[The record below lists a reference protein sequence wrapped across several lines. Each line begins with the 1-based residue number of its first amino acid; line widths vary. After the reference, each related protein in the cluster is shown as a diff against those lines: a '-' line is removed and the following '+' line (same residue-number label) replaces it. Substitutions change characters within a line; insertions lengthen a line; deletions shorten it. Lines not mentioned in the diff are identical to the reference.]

1 MLEFPRWKNI
11 LVVVALLFSLLY
23 SLPNLYPQDPAVQ
36 ITANRGHVVDAA
48 LKARIQSVLQAQ
60 KLPFKSIDIAHDEM
74 LVRLPDPDVQ
84 LKASDAIRD
93 ALGDDYISAL
103 NLASTVP
110 GWLKAIGGHPLL
122 LGLDLRGGVHF
133 LMQVDE
139 DGVVDKRISGF
150 VDEIRADIRK
160 NLIRGVDVA
169 KTGQGMGSGLT
180 VRASNAADAAK
191 LAALIATDIPQLDLK
206 TSSDGTKLT
215 GTLKPTELKAL
226 SDGAIE
232 QNIGTLTN
240 RINQLGVAEPLI
252 QRQGANRIVVE
263 LPGVQDTAQA
273 KKLLGATATLEYR
286 GNVGDLAEAANAAA
300 TGNIPPDAKLYY
312 TRPSRPGEK
321 PQPILLS
328 KKVIVSGDQLESA
341 TSMTDQRSG
350 TPAVSVTL
358 NEIGAKR
365 MLDFTSEN
373 VNKPMG
379 VVYIER
385 TPVTKIV
392 NGVEQKSIKVTEEV
406 INNATINEPFG
417 RNFQTTGLGSLKEA
431 SELALLLRAG
441 SLAAPVDIVEQRVIG
456 PSLGQDNI
464 DAGRRAVEIGFLAVC
479 ALMIFY
485 YRLFGVISVLA
496 LFSNLLLLTAVL
508 SLIHATMTMPG
519 IAGIVLTLGMAID
532 GNVLIIER
540 IREELRNGNTP
551 VASIKAGYDRA
562 WAVILDSNVAKLI
575 AGVALLTFGSG
586 PVKGFAVVLLIGV
599 LTSMFT
605 SVTVSRAMA
614 TIVYGHGKKIQKV
627 SVGGGF

>member
-11 LVVVALLFSLLY
+11 LVVVVLLFSLLY
-23 SLPNLYPQDPAVQ
+23 AAPNLFPQDPAVQ

-48 LKARIQSVLQAQ
+48 LKARIAAVLQKD
-60 KLPFKSIDIAHDEM
+60 KLPVKSIDIARDEM
-74 LVRLPDPDVQ
+74 LVRLHDPDTQ
-84 LKASDAIRD
+84 LKASDAIRNE
-93 ALGDDYISAL
+93 LGEDYTSAL

-110 GWLKAIGGHPLL
+110 GWLKAIGGNPLL

-139 DGVVDKRISGF
+139 DAVVDKRVNGY
-150 VDEIRADIRK
+150 VDEIRSMIRK
-160 NLIRGVDVA
+160 NAIRGADVVR
-169 KTGQGMGSGLT
+169 TGSGQSSALT
-180 VRASNAADAAK
+180 VKMASAADAGK
-191 LAALIATDIPQLDLK
+191 FAAQIASEIPQIDLK
-206 TSSDGTKLT
+206 PSPDGASLY
-215 GTLKPTELKAL
+215 GTLKPAELQAL
-226 SDGAIE
+226 RDGAIE

-252 QRQGANRIVVE
+252 QRQGADRIVVE

-273 KKLLGATATLEYR
+273 KKVLGATATLEYR
-286 GNVGDLAEAANAAA
+286 GNVDGNAYDAER
-300 TGNIPPDAKLYY
+300 TGNIPPDAKLYHM
-312 TRPSRPGEK
+312 REVGPDGK
-321 PQPILLS
+321 PVPVLLS

-341 TSMTDQRSG
+341 TSMTDQQSG
-350 TPAVSVTL
+350 TPAVAVSL

-365 MLDFTSEN
+365 MEDFTTEN
-373 VNKPMG
+373 VGKKMG

-385 TPVTKIV
+385 TPVTRMVDGKEV
-392 NGVEQKSIKVTEEV
+392 RTVKVTEDV
-406 INNATINEPFG
+406 INDATIQGVFG
-417 RNFQTTGLGSLKEA
+417 KRFQTTGLGSLKEA

-464 DAGRRAVEIGFLAVC
+464 DAGKDAVIIGFLAVC
-479 ALMIFY
+479 ALMMVY

-496 LFSNLLLLTAVL
+496 LFFNLLLLTAVL

-575 AGVALLTFGSG
+575 AGAALLTFGSG
-586 PVKGFAVVLLIGV
+586 PIKGFAVVLLIGV

-614 TIVYGHGKKIQKV
+614 TVVYGYGKKVQKV

>member
-11 LVVVALLFSLLY
+11 LVLVVLFFSLLY
-23 SLPNLYPQDPAVQ
+23 ALPNLFPQDPAVQ
-36 ITANRGHVVDAA
+36 ITANRGHVVDGA
-48 LKARIQSVLQAQ
+48 LKERVQGVLQKQ
-60 KLPFKSIDIAHDEM
+60 KLAFKGIEIVGDEL
-74 LVRLPDPDVQ
+74 LVRLPDPDTQ
-84 LKASDAIRD
+84 LKASDAIHGE
-93 ALGDDYISAL
+93 LGDDYTSAL

-110 GWLKAIGGHPLL
+110 GWLKAIGGNPLL

-133 LMQVDE
+133 LMEVDQ
-139 DGVVDKRISGF
+139 DAVLDKRMNGF
-150 VDEIRADIRK
+150 VDEIRS
-160 NLIRGVDVA
+160 LIRDNAIRGADV
-169 KTGQGMGSGLT
+169 S
-180 VRASNAADAAK
+180 RAGNGINVHLANSADATK
-191 LAALIATDIPQLDLK
+191 LGGLIASEMPQLDLK
-206 TSSDGTKLT
+206 SSSDGATLAA
-215 GTLKPTELKAL
+215 TLKPAELKNID
-226 SDGAIE
+226 DGAIE
-232 QNIGTLTN
+232 QNISTLSN
-240 RINQLGVAEPLI
+240 RINQLGVAEPVI

-273 KKLLGATATLEYR
+273 KKVLGATATLEYR
-286 GNVGDLAEAANAAA
+286 GNIEGDAYEAAR

-312 TRPSRPGEK
+312 MRELGPDGKPRPV
-321 PQPILLS
+321 LLS
-328 KKVIVSGDQLESA
+328 KRVIVSGDQLESA
-341 TSMTDQRSG
+341 SSMTDSQSG

-365 MLDFTSEN
+365 MEDFTTEN
-373 VNKPMG
+373 VGKQMG

-392 NGVEQKSIKVTEEV
+392 NGKEVHSVKISEDV
-406 INNATINEPFG
+406 INDATIQGVFG
-417 RNFQTTGLGSLKEA
+417 KHFQTTGLGSLKEA
-431 SELALLLRAG
+431 SDLALLLRAG
-441 SLAAPVDIVEQRVIG
+441 ALAAPVNIVEQRVIG

-464 DAGRRAVEIGFLAVC
+464 DAGKRAVIIGFLAVC
-479 ALMIFY
+479 ALMMVY

-496 LFSNLLLLTAVL
+496 LLSNLLLLTAVL
-508 SLIHATMTMPG
+508 SLMHATMTMPG

-575 AGVALLTFGSG
+575 AGTALLTFGSG
-586 PVKGFAVVLLIGV
+586 PVKGFAVVLLVGV

-614 TIVYGHGKKIQKV
+614 TFVYGGGKKIQKV

>member
-11 LVVVALLFSLLY
+11 LVLAVLFFSLLY
-23 SLPNLYPQDPAVQ
+23 AMPNLFPQDPAVQ

-48 LKARIQSVLQAQ
+48 LKTRVAAALQAGRI
-60 KLPFKSIDIAHDEM
+60 PVKSIDLAHDEL
-74 LVRLPDPDVQ
+74 LVRLNDPDAQ

-93 ALGDDYISAL
+93 ALGDDYTSAL

-110 GWLKAIGGHPLL
+110 NWLKAIGGSPLL

-139 DGVVDKRISGF
+139 DAVVEKRIGGY
-150 VDEIRADIRK
+150 VDEIRTLIRK
-160 NLIRGVDVA
+160 NQIRGADVA
-169 KTGQGMGSGLT
+169 RTGSGLGSGIA
-180 VRASNAADAAK
+180 VRVASAADANK
-191 LAALIATDIPQLDLK
+191 LGGLIATEMPQLDLRP
-206 TSSDGTKLT
+206 SAAGTTLA
-215 GTLKPTELKAL
+215 GTLKPAELKSL
-226 SDGAIE
+226 TDGAIE

-273 KKLLGATATLEYR
+273 KKVLGATATLEYR
-286 GNVGDLAEAANAAA
+286 GNVDGNAYDAAR
-300 TGNIPPDAKLYY
+300 TGNVPPDAKLYY
-312 TRPSRPGEK
+312 MRELGPDGK
-321 PQPILLS
+321 PIPVLLS

-341 TSMTDQRSG
+341 SSMTDPQSG

-365 MLDFTSEN
+365 MEDFTTDN
-373 VNKPMG
+373 VGKKMG

-385 TPVTKIV
+385 TPVTKMV
-392 NGVEQKSIKVTEEV
+392 DGKEVRTIKVTEDV
-406 INNATINEPFG
+406 INDAVIQGVFG
-417 RNFQTTGLGSLKEA
+417 KHFQTTGLGSLKEA

-464 DAGRRAVEIGFLAVC
+464 DAGRRAVVIGFIAVC
-479 ALMIFY
+479 VLMMAY
-485 YRLFGVISVLA
+485 YYLFGVISVLA

-614 TIVYGHGKKIQKV
+614 TLVYGGGKKIQHV

>member
-11 LVVVALLFSLLY
+11 LVLVVLFFSLLY
-23 SLPNLYPQDPAVQ
+23 AMPNLFPQDPAVQ
-36 ITANRGHVVDAA
+36 ITANSGHVVDAA
-48 LKARIQSVLQAQ
+48 LRERILGVLQKQ
-60 KLPFKSIDIAHDEM
+60 KIPFKSVELVRDEL
-74 LVRLPDPDVQ
+74 LVRLRDPDAQ
-84 LKASDAIRD
+84 LKASDAIRND
-93 ALGDDYISAL
+93 LGEDYTSAL

-110 GWLKAIGGHPLL
+110 SWLKSIGGNPLL

-133 LMQVDE
+133 LMEVDQSA
-139 DGVVDKRISGF
+139 VLDKRMNGF
-150 VDEIRADIRK
+150 VDEIRSDIRS
-160 NLIRGVDVA
+160 NSIRGADV
-169 KTGQGMGSGLT
+169 S
-180 VRASNAADAAK
+180 RAGNDIVVHVANAADAAK
-191 LAALIATDIPQLDLK
+191 LGGLIANDMPQLDLK
-206 TSSDGTKLT
+206 PSATGTTLS
-215 GTLKPTELKAL
+215 GTLKPAEMK
-226 SDGAIE
+226 SINDGAIE
-232 QNIGTLTN
+232 QNISTLTN
-240 RINQLGVAEPLI
+240 RINQLNVSEPLI
-252 QRQGANRIVVE
+252 QRQGASRIVVE

-273 KKLLGATATLEYR
+273 KKVLGATATLEYR
-286 GNVGDLAEAANAAA
+286 GDAEGNPYDAA
-300 TGNIPPDAKLYY
+300 TTGNVPPDARLYY
-312 TRPSRPGEK
+312 MRQLGPDGKPRPV
-321 PQPILLS
+321 LLS
-328 KKVIVSGDQLESA
+328 KKIIVSGDQLENAS
-341 TSMTDQRSG
+341 SMTDPTSG

-358 NEIGAKR
+358 NEIGARR
-365 MLDFTSEN
+365 MEDFTTGN
-373 VNKPMG
+373 VGKLMG

-392 NGVEQKSIKVTEEV
+392 DGKEVRSVKVKEDV
-406 INNATINEPFG
+406 INNATIQGVFG
-417 RNFQTTGLGSLKEA
+417 KHFQTTGLGTLKEA
-431 SELALLLRAG
+431 SDLALLLRAG
-441 SLAAPVDIVEQRVIG
+441 ALAAPVDIVEQRVIG

-464 DAGRRAVEIGFLAVC
+464 DAGKRAVIIGFLAVC
-479 ALMIFY
+479 ALMIVY

-575 AGVALLTFGSG
+575 AGTALLTFGSG

-614 TIVYGHGKKIQKV
+614 TLVYGGGKKIQKV

>member
-11 LVVVALLFSLLY
+11 LVLAVLFFSLLY
-23 SLPNLYPQDPAVQ
+23 ALPNLFPQDPAVQ

-48 LKARIQSVLQAQ
+48 LKTRVASALQAL
-60 KLPFKSIDIAHDEM
+60 KIPVKSIDLARDEL
-74 LVRLPDPDVQ
+74 LVRLHDPDAQ

-93 ALGDDYISAL
+93 ALGDDYTSAL

-110 GWLKAIGGHPLL
+110 HWLKSIGGSPLL

-139 DGVVDKRISGF
+139 DAVVEKRIGGY
-150 VDEIRADIRK
+150 VDEIRALIRK
-160 NLIRGVDVA
+160 NQIRGADVA
-169 KTGQGMGSGLT
+169 RTGSGLGSGIA
-180 VRASNAADAAK
+180 VRVASAADGNK
-191 LAALIATDIPQLDLK
+191 LGALIANEMPQLDLSPSS
-206 TSSDGTKLT
+206 TSTTLAA
-215 GTLKPTELKAL
+215 TLKPGERNSLTG
-226 SDGAIE
+226 GAIE

-273 KKLLGATATLEYR
+273 KKVLGATATLEYR
-286 GNVGDLAEAANAAA
+286 GNIDGNPYDAARS
-300 TGNIPPDAKLYY
+300 GNVPPDAKLYY
-312 TRPSRPGEK
+312 MRELGPDGK
-321 PQPILLS
+321 PIPVLLS

-341 TSMTDQRSG
+341 SSMTDPQSG

-365 MLDFTSEN
+365 MEDFTTDN
-373 VNKPMG
+373 VGKKMG

-385 TPVTKIV
+385 TPVTRIV
-392 NGVEQKSIKVTEEV
+392 DGKEVRTVKVTEDV
-406 INNATINEPFG
+406 INDAVIQGVFG
-417 RNFQTTGLGSLKEA
+417 KHFQTTGLGSLKEA

-464 DAGRRAVEIGFLAVC
+464 DAGRRAVVIGFIAVC
-479 ALMIFY
+479 VLMMAY
-485 YRLFGVISVLA
+485 YYLFGVISVLA

-614 TIVYGHGKKIQKV
+614 TLVYGGGKKITHV

>member
-48 LKARIQSVLQAQ
+48 LKARVQSVLAQQ
-60 KLPFKSIDIAHDEM
+60 KLPVKSIDISRDEL
-74 LVRLPDPDVQ
+74 LVRLPDADAQ

-93 ALGDDYISAL
+93 ALGDDYTSAL

-139 DGVVDKRISGF
+139 DGVVDKRINGF

-180 VRASNAADAAK
+180 VRASSAADAAK
-191 LAALIATDIPQLDLK
+191 LAALIATDIPQLDIK

-252 QRQGANRIVVE
+252 QRQGASRIVVE

-286 GNVGDLAEAANAAA
+286 GNIDGDPYEAQR
-300 TGNIPPDAKLYY
+300 TGNIPPDAKLYFM
-312 TRPSRPGEK
+312 RQVGPDGK
-321 PQPILLS
+321 PIPVLLS

-341 TSMTDQRSG
+341 ASMTDPTSG

-365 MLDFTSEN
+365 MEDFTTDN
-373 VNKPMG
+373 VNRKMG

-406 INNATINEPFG
+406 INDATIQGVFG
-417 RNFQTTGLGSLKEA
+417 KHFQTTGLGSLKEA